1 MQCPHLSLLTSCLVH
16 IFLFAFDELQ
26 QLSQVLSSS
35 QPLSLYTLMIRPA
48 IRVAPRQGRREREG
62 EERRRE
68 KEKEREYGWIHGA

>member
-1 MQCPHLSLLTSCLVH
+1 
-16 IFLFAFDELQ
+16 
-26 QLSQVLSSS
+26 
-35 QPLSLYTLMIRPA
+35 MIRPA